1 MKYYK
6 IGSRKY
12 ANTKHTDYNDEW
24 ISYEGFNFSEA
35 WKALLEEKSNYESYS
50 TKNEKELF
58 EILAEV
64 YDLPDDID
72 ISDEDEII
80 NALCDCCGCDDFSNC
95 NNIYQAVRKI
105 TEKSQKEFAQML
117 KIPYD
122 TWQKWELEKTKC
134 PAYVTDLI
142 IYKLMNDKNI

>member
-12 ANTKHTDYNDEW
+12 VNAKHTDYNNEW
-24 ISYEGFNFSEA
+24 ISYEGFDFSKA
-35 WKALLEEKSNYESYS
+35 WKALLEEKSNYESYL

-58 EILAEV
+58 EVLAEV

-72 ISDEDEII
+72 TSDKDEVI
-80 NALCDCCGCDDFSNC
+80 NALCDCCGYDDFSNC
-95 NNIYQAVRKI
+95 NIYQAVRTI
-105 TEKSQKEFAQML
+105 ANKSQKEFAQIL

-134 PAYVTDLI
+134 PTYVTNLI
-142 IYKLMNDKNI
+142 VYKLMNEKII

>member
-12 ANTKHTDYNDEW
+12 TNPKHTDYNDEW
-24 ISYEGFNFSEA
+24 TSYEGFDFWKA
-35 WKALLEEKSNYESYS
+35 WKALQEEKANYECHL
-50 TKNEKELF
+50 TKKEKELF
-58 EILAEV
+58 EVLAEV

-72 ISDEDEII
+72 TSDKDEVI
-80 NALCDCCGCDDFSNC
+80 NALCDCCGYDDFSSC
-95 NNIYQAVRKI
+95 NIYQAVRTI
-105 TEKSQKEFAQML
+105 TNKSQKEFAQIL

-134 PAYVTDLI
+134 PTYVTDLI
-142 IYKLMNDKNI
+142 IYKLMNEKII

>member
-6 IGSRKY
+6 VGTRKFT
-12 ANTKHTDYNDEW
+12 NPKHTDYNDEW
-24 ISYEGFNFSEA
+24 ISYEGFDFCKA
-35 WKALLEEKSNYESYS
+35 WKTLKEEKANYECHL
-50 TKNEKELF
+50 TKKEKELF

-72 ISDEDEII
+72 TSDEDEVI
-80 NALCDCCGCDDFSNC
+80 NALCDCCGYDDFSSC
-95 NNIYQAVRKI
+95 NIYQAVRTI
-105 TEKSQKEFAQML
+105 TNKSQKEFAQIL

-134 PAYVTDLI
+134 PTYVTDLI
-142 IYKLMNDKNI
+142 IYKLMNEKII